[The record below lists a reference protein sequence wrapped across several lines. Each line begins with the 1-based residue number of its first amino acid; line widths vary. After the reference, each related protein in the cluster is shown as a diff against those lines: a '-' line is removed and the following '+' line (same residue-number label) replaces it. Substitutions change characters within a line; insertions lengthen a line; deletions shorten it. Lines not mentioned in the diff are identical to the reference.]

1 MYSKK
6 QNGYCLLFYQHFP
19 KTANKNK
26 NILSI
31 QKELCAYPTENVNLI
46 MYIYFVKQ

>member
-6 QNGYCLLFYQHFP
+6 QNGYCFINIFQRL
-19 KTANKNK
+19 KTKIYSQYRK
-26 NILSI
+26 D
-31 QKELCAYPTENVNLI
+31 TENVNLI